1 MEINFQ
7 FVPDH
12 SLAALWERFNEAAD
26 GHRIERDEALR
37 QALQAWLLS
46 IGSGIPGAT
55 LTVTEK
61 EFEWIRATLDVL
73 REKNAG
79 T

>member
-1 MEINFQ
+1 MKITVQ
-7 FVPDH
+7 FIPSH
-12 SLAALWERFNEAAD
+12 TTAALWERFNGVAAAQGID
-26 GHRIERDEALR
+26 PDEALR

-46 IGSGIPGAT
+46 VGSGIPAST

-61 EFEWIRATLDVL
+61 EFAWIRATLDVL
-73 REKNAG
+73 REEKSA